1 MSILEL
7 HGACDHTLCALM
19 SRYAVFLIETCP
31 KLMDTK
37 KLFIILTSRM
47 AQVTL
52 SSLVCVREHV
62 CACMCVCVCVCDFGD
77 K

>member
-19 SRYAVFLIETCP
+19 SRYAVFLTETCP

-37 KLFIILTSRM
+37 IAFYYFDKTDGTGYTFLSR
-47 AQVTL
+47 V
-52 SSLVCVREHV
+52 S
-62 CACMCVCVCVCDFGD
+62 ACMCVCDFGD